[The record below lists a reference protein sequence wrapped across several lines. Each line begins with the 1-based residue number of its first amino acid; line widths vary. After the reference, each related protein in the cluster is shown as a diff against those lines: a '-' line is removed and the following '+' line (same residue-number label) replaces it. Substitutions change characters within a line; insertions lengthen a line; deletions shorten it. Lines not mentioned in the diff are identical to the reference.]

1 MKVWIKVLDLPEL
14 VSVFGERKFPFSF
27 SGQTLQDL
35 LRALLSH
42 YGPTLSRV
50 ILDTEGGLNKAIL
63 VSIKGSLCSQQMDRP
78 IYLQEGEQ
86 ITFLVFVNG
95 G

>member
-14 VSVFGERKFPFSF
+14 VSIFGEREFSF
-27 SGQTLQDL
+27 SFPGQTLDDL

-42 YGPTLSRV
+42 YGPTLSQV
-50 ILDTEGGLNKAIL
+50 ILDPEGGLNKA
-63 VSIKGSLCSQQMDRP
+63 VQVFIKGHLCSRQMDRP

-86 ITFLVFVNG
+86 IIFLVLVNG